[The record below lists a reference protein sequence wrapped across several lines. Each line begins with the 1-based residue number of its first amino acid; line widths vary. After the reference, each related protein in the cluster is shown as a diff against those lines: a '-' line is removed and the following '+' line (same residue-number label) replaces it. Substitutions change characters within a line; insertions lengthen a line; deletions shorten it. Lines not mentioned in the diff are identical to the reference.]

1 MNEYAFEVRLR
12 AVVRVRAD
20 SKDEAT
26 KVVKSVVGPP
36 GSTEIGLANQNNAA
50 AGRTATVTAVD
61 FQHTSDARLVSD
73 NRPKIRGTPRKS
85 FTGIKGGHLTTKPVR
100 E

>member
-26 KVVKSVVGPP
+26 IVVESVLGSP

-50 AGRTATVTAVD
+50 VGRTATITAVD
-61 FQHTSDARLVSD
+61 FQHTSDHHVVAPERPDTGSDARRQRAS
-73 NRPKIRGTPRKS
+73 NHERPHR
-85 FTGIKGGHLTTKPVR
+85 
-100 E
+100 

>member
-1 MNEYAFEVRLR
+1 M
-12 AVVRVRAD
+12 RAD

-36 GSTEIGLANQNNAA
+36 GSTEIALANENNAG

-61 FQHTSDARLVSD
+61 FQHTSDPRLVSY
-73 NRPKIRGTPRKS
+73 NGPKIRGTPRKS
-85 FTGIKGGHLTTKPVR
+85 FTGVKAAL
-100 E
+100 

>member
-20 SKDEAT
+20 SKDEAS
-26 KVVKSVVGPP
+26 KVVESVVGPP
-36 GSTEIGLANQNNAA
+36 SNTEIGLANQNNAG

-61 FQHTSDARLVSD
+61 FQHTSDPRLVSD

-85 FTGIKGGHLTTKPVR
+85 FTG
-100 E
+100 

>member
-26 KVVKSVVGPP
+26 KVVESVLGAPS
-36 GSTEIGLANQNNAA
+36 STEIVLANQNNAA
-50 AGRTATVTAVD
+50 VGRTATVTAVD
-61 FQHTSDARLVSD
+61 FQHSSAPRLVSD
-73 NRPKIRGTPRKS
+73 KGPKSTQ
-85 FTGIKGGHLTTKPVR
+85 HAA
-100 E
+100 

>member
-26 KVVKSVVGPP
+26 KVVDSVVGPP
-36 GSTEIGLANQNNAA
+36 ASTEIGLANENNAG
-50 AGRTATVTAVD
+50 AGRTATVTAVH
-61 FQHTSDARLVSD
+61 FQHTSGARLVRD
-73 NRPKIRGTPRKS
+73 NGPKIRGTPHKG
-85 FTGIKGGHLTTKPVR
+85 FTVPGSHAR
-100 E
+100 A